1 MSKGN
6 TTSNASAM
14 GYSNAAS
21 SASEKVPGEVRLANA
36 NAMGDAS
43 ASSDSNASCAVSANA
58 AGKAGV
64 ADALAAHEEDVAGAN
79 MADAAVSGG
88 AASVTSSADAE
99 GPSSPTG
106 ASIPGNIARAYEALD
121 SFWREQNQLY
131 RDVAASFG
139 ISESAF
145 NILYAIYLA
154 GEKGIAQRDICMQM
168 CIGKQTV
175 NSSIHKL
182 EREGVVVL
190 KSGLGRRGLLAHLTP
205 VGLELAERTIIPMIE
220 AELAALREFDDR
232 ELELSLLLGRRY
244 TDALRSHFANIPG
257 VILTLQN
264 NKTALQDGEA
274 ATRGVKAVSQG
285 DASVPRND
293 GAAKRGGEGEGAPS
307 GGCLSSPNKKV
318 R

>member
-6 TTSNASAM
+6 TTLDPNAANDTCVPGEVGAARANVTPGANTM
-14 GYSNAAS
+14 GSSNAAS
-21 SASEKVPGEVRLANA
+21 SAGANA
-36 NAMGDAS
+36 PSGSNVMG
-43 ASSDSNASCAVSANA
+43 
-58 AGKAGV
+58 GAGV
-64 ADALAAHEEDVAGAN
+64 PDEADVN
-79 MADAAVSGG
+79 IADAAVSGG
-88 AASVTSSADAE
+88 ATSVASSTDAE
-99 GPSSPTG
+99 GSSCPMG
-106 ASIPGNIARAYEALD
+106 ASIPGNIARAYEAFD

-131 RDVAASFG
+131 RDVATSFG

-145 NILYAIYLA
+145 SILYAIFLA
-154 GEKGIAQRDICMQM
+154 GEKGISQRDICVQM

-190 KSGLGRRGLLAHLTP
+190 KSGPGRRGLLAHLTP
-205 VGLELAERTIIPMIE
+205 VGLELAERTIVPMIE

-244 TDALRSHFANIPG
+244 TDALRSHFADIPG
-257 VILTLQN
+257 VRLTSQN
-264 NKTALQDGEA
+264 NKAALLDSEA
-274 ATRGVKAVSQG
+274 ALRGVKAVAQG
-285 DASVPRND
+285 DASTPRND
-293 GAAKRGGEGEGAPS
+293 GAAKRGGEGKGAPS

>member
-1 MSKGN
+1 MRKGN
-6 TTSNASAM
+6 TSSDANEANGTCVPGKVGAARANATPGTNTM
-14 GYSNAAS
+14 DNSNAAS
-21 SASEKVPGEVRLANA
+21 SAGANVPSGSNV
-36 NAMGDAS
+36 MG
-43 ASSDSNASCAVSANA
+43 
-58 AGKAGV
+58 G
-64 ADALAAHEEDVAGAN
+64 ADAPGKVGAS
-79 MADAAVSGG
+79 MADAAVSSG
-88 AASVTSSADAE
+88 AANVASSADAE
-99 GPSSPTG
+99 GPSCPTG
-106 ASIPGNIARAYEALD
+106 ASVPGNIARAYEALD

-154 GEKGIAQRDICMQM
+154 GEKGIAQRDICVQM

-190 KSGLGRRGLLAHLTP
+190 KSGPGRRGLLAHLTP
-205 VGLELAERTIIPMIE
+205 VGLELAERTIVPMIE

-257 VILTLQN
+257 VLLTSQSS
-264 NKTALQDGEA
+264 KAALLDGEA
-274 ATRGVKAVSQG
+274 ALRGVKAAAQG
-285 DASVPRND
+285 DASAPRND

-307 GGCLSSPNKKV
+307 GECLSSPNKKV

>member
-6 TTSNASAM
+6 TMSDANAM
-14 GYSNAAS
+14 GHSNAAS
-21 SASEKVPGEVRLANA
+21 SAGANVPSGSNV
-36 NAMGDAS
+36 MG
-43 ASSDSNASCAVSANA
+43 
-58 AGKAGV
+58 G
-64 ADALAAHEEDVAGAN
+64 ADAPGKVGAN
-79 MADAAVSGG
+79 MADAAVPGG
-88 AASVTSSADAE
+88 AANVTSSADAE

-106 ASIPGNIARAYEALD
+106 ASVPGNIARAYEALD

-131 RDVAASFG
+131 RDVATSFG

-145 NILYAIYLA
+145 DILYAIYLA
-154 GEKGIAQRDICMQM
+154 GESGISQRDICVQM

-190 KSGLGRRGLLAHLTP
+190 ESGPGRRGLLAHLTP
-205 VGLELAERTIIPMIE
+205 VGLELAERTIVPMIE

-232 ELELSLLLGRRY
+232 ELELALLLGRRY

-257 VILTLQN
+257 VLLTSQSS
-264 NKTALQDGEA
+264 KAALLDGEA
-274 ATRGVKAVSQG
+274 ALRGVKAAAQG
-285 DASVPRND
+285 DASAPRND

-307 GGCLSSPNKKV
+307 GECLSSPNKKV